1 MGELDPF
8 ARGLAV
14 GALAILAAAVWR
26 GSAPRSARWTTL
38 AFAVSLT
45 AWLITESPGLWDGF
59 GRSYALLAPAYPV
72 AGLFWLFVVAVFED
86 RPLGPAHLAPAVLMG
101 VSGAIMGP
109 GPAPLDPLWIARNVA
124 GGLLCL
130 HAGVIIAKGRRGDLL
145 ETRRSLRGPLLGL
158 TALFGVFQTL
168 NAFALRADPDGP
180 WLSLTVGEPY
190 GGAILAVI
198 ILTIAGL
205 FVRAGSGLFDP
216 ARASAVGDG
225 RMETADRLLLEKIE
239 ALMAGGMWRRE
250 GLTIGRLSA
259 EVGEGEHR
267 VRRLINQRLGY
278 RNFAEFLNAHRIEA
292 AKRRLAD
299 PAEARTTVS
308 AIAFDLGYG
317 SLGPFNRAF
326 KAATG
331 ATPTRWRGERL
342 QQLLNSAEAH

>member
-1 MGELDPF
+1 MGE
-8 ARGLAV
+8 A
-14 GALAILAAAVWR
+14 
-26 GSAPRSARWTTL
+26 
-38 AFAVSLT
+38 
-45 AWLITESPGLWDGF
+45 
-59 GRSYALLAPAYPV
+59 
-72 AGLFWLFVVAVFED
+72 
-86 RPLGPAHLAPAVLMG
+86 
-101 VSGAIMGP
+101 
-109 GPAPLDPLWIARNVA
+109 
-124 GGLLCL
+124 
-130 HAGVIIAKGRRGDLL
+130 
-145 ETRRSLRGPLLGL
+145 
-158 TALFGVFQTL
+158 
-168 NAFALRADPDGP
+168 
-180 WLSLTVGEPY
+180 Y
-190 GGAILAVI
+190 GGAMLAAI

-216 ARASAVGDG
+216 ARAAAVGDG

-331 ATPTRWRGERL
+331 STPRRWRGEAL
-342 QQLLNSAEAH
+342 QQLLNSAEVD